1 VVAVPTTLSAA
12 EMTRTHRL
20 PAGAGEGVERVRPAV
35 VINDPE
41 LSASQAGPGLAASAA
56 NALGHAAEAPLTPFA
71 NPVATLAASR
81 AAELLLAGF
90 DPPEPDRDGLAL
102 GALLAGYA
110 MDSTGYGLHH
120 VLSQTLAR
128 HAGVGHGP
136 ANAAM
141 LPHSAR
147 ALAERFPGAPGLG
160 AIAAGAPRLAA
171 LAGAARL
178 RDLGV
183 ARDALPRLAAAAA
196 ERAELAHTPPAAP
209 AAELQR
215 LYEAAW

>member
-1 VVAVPTTLSAA
+1 
-12 EMTRTHRL
+12 
-20 PAGAGEGVERVRPAV
+20 
-35 VINDPE
+35 
-41 LSASQAGPGLAASAA
+41 
-56 NALGHAAEAPLTPFA
+56 
-71 NPVATLAASR
+71 
-81 AAELLLAGF
+81 
-90 DPPEPDRDGLAL
+90 
-102 GALLAGYA
+102 
-110 MDSTGYGLHH
+110 

-183 ARDALPRLAAAAA
+183 ARDALPGLAAAAA